1 MKHHWIQKIQFLC
14 ENREQGYIA
23 LISVLII
30 SAVLLLI
37 ASSSNLISI
46 SESDMSLQENQSWQS
61 FYLATACAEHALM
74 ELKDNLKYTGNETL
88 IFDNGTCDILPVEGK
103 GSKNRVIKVL
113 GNAYNQTRK
122 IKIEINK
129 VNPRM
134 EIKSWTNITDF

>member
-14 ENREQGYIA
+14 GNKERGYIA

-37 ASSSNLISI
+37 ACSSNLISI
-46 SESDMSLQENQSWQS
+46 GESDMSLLENQSWQS
-61 FYLATACAEHALM
+61 FYLAAACAEHALV
-74 ELKDNLKYTGNETL
+74 ELKNNLKYTGNETL
-88 IFDNGTCDILPVEGK
+88 FFDNGTCDILPVEGK
-103 GSKNRVIKVL
+103 GSKNRVIKVS
-113 GNAYNQTRK
+113 GTAYNQVRK

-129 VNPRM
+129 VNPKM